1 MWKVDQ
7 EDLTQVVF
15 KILKQQFQR
24 KLSCACV
31 VGYSENWI
39 VGSKLSVWVREA
51 VHVSSALNL
60 IPSQYSWEMIYVWY
74 FWDYCIWYIIYF
86 NIFTYNLFLKS
97 SICFPTLLLHSFP
110 GSLCIDS
117 SELHTKLGVIFSLLI
132 LFSAFNSVKYFFLFE
147 KFSSAS
153 LNLSEPQNKTKPL

>member
-7 EDLTQVVF
+7 EDPTQVVF

-24 KLSCACV
+24 KLSCARV
-31 VGYSENWI
+31 IRYRENQI
-39 VGSKLSVWVREA
+39 VGSKLSVWVRREA

-60 IPSQYSWEMIYVWY
+60 FPSQYSCDMIYVWY
-74 FWDYCIWYIIYF
+74 FCDYCICGIIYF

-110 GSLCIDS
+110 GSLCTDS
-117 SELHTKLGVIFSLLI
+117 RELHTKLDVIFSLLI

-147 KFSSAS
+147 KLSSAS
-153 LNLSEPQNKTKPL
+153 LNLSEPQLLPL